1 MLKQKELAMKSKKTM
16 TMTIK
21 VSAGFLIGS
30 LEDAGFKVDE
40 EKLYAMMD
48 SKKFQDY
55 LADDLLTAWGELNSQ
70 PGAGDALESVF
81 DGCLIDEYDYE
92 GDDE

>member
-1 MLKQKELAMKSKKTM
+1 
-16 TMTIK
+16 
-21 VSAGFLIGS
+21 
-30 LEDAGFKVDE
+30 
-40 EKLYAMMD
+40 MD

-81 DGCLIDEYDYE
+81 DGCLIDEYDDE